1 MLSWEIQVVQNCVY
15 VLTSFQTDESAGETY
30 FVLEYFCAEDGTRER
45 NVDGGGG
52 TGNYSK
58 ISMRANTKEDF
69 MVILIPNEDL
79 NDL

>member
-30 FVLEYFCAEDGTRER
+30 FVLEDFCAEDGTRER

-52 TGNYSK
+52 AGNYSK
-58 ISMRANTKEDF
+58 ISMRADTKEDF